1 MPSLVA
7 GVNTILVAMASDSR
21 VVLTQGVSQYRAT
34 VPHLVG
40 PSDSVLEVGCATG
53 KTTKI
58 IAAHAAWVLAIDQ
71 SSKVL
76 EARELGLRNARFERW
91 NAWDIDTIRSVATRF
106 DRIYVDISG
115 SGSVEAVIRLV
126 RSYENAFGPQVV
138 VVKNS
143 RLKAFVS
150 SCHVWGDESAK
161 ASMRSGP
168 SSQELFLDSSG

>member
-1 MPSLVA
+1 
-7 GVNTILVAMASDSR
+7 MASDSR

-58 IAAHAAWVLAIDQ
+58 IAAHAAC
-71 SSKVL
+71 
-76 EARELGLRNARFERW
+76 RELGLRNARFERW

-115 SGSVEAVIRLV
+115 SGSVESVIRLV